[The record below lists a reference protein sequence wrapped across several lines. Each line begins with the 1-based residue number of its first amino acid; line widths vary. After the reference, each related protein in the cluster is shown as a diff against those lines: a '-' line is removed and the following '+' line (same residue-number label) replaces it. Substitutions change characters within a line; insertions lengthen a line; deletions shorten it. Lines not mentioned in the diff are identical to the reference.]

1 MGLSQN
7 MRSIQ
12 IEQFREIQ
20 IGLIDGGKGG
30 GGERNDMKG
39 KIGVGQKKGMYVF
52 LYKAKMDI
60 SDIYIFSL

>member
-1 MGLSQN
+1 
-7 MRSIQ
+7 
-12 IEQFREIQ
+12 
-20 IGLIDGGKGG
+20 
-30 GGERNDMKG
+30 MKG